1 MRGTGVTVHGGAGR
15 GCHGVGDS
23 VPCQRVRRARLG
35 EAQAHG
41 NVGCG
46 LGALG
51 GSVAS
56 GRHVRGAS
64 HSRPRSDLTQGI
76 DPGVL
81 G

>member
-1 MRGTGVTVHGGAGR
+1 MRGAGVTVHGGAGR
-15 GCHGVGDS
+15 GCRGVGDS
-23 VPCQRVRRARLG
+23 VLCRRVRRARLG
-35 EAQAHG
+35 EAHAHG
-41 NVGCG
+41 NVGHG

-51 GSVAS
+51 SSVAP

-64 HSRPRSDLTQGI
+64 NGRPRSDLTRGI

>member
-1 MRGTGVTVHGGAGR
+1 MRGAGVMVHGGAGR
-15 GCHGVGDS
+15 GCRGVGDS
-23 VPCQRVRRARLG
+23 VPCRRVHRARLG
-35 EAQAHG
+35 EAQAHR
-41 NVGCG
+41 NVGRG

-56 GRHVRGAS
+56 GRRVRGAS
-64 HSRPRSDLTQGI
+64 HGRPRSDLTRGI